1 MNNSSLMWKLKNE
14 EHIIQDEWIDFRRNK
29 YVLPDGSEIG
39 PVYNYSKHSFSL
51 IVATDTEGKFLC
63 VRQYRHG
70 IDEITTEFPAGGI
83 EYKEK
88 SDVPYI
94 TYDNIIATEDDAFAA
109 AKRELIEETGYTSD
123 NWTHLLTTPANA
135 TLSNSRVHIYA
146 ATNCKKIAEQE
157 LDDTEFLNV
166 ITISEKEL
174 SERIFNGDF
183 KQSLHVLAY
192 YLFKDKINCK
202 LKDINA

>member
-1 MNNSSLMWKLKNE
+1 MSNSSLMWKLKNE

-51 IVATDTEGKFLC
+51 IVATDTEGNFLC

-146 ATNCKKIAEQE
+146 ATNCKKITEQE

-174 SERIFNGDF
+174 LERIFNGDF

-202 LKDINA
+202 AKNITA